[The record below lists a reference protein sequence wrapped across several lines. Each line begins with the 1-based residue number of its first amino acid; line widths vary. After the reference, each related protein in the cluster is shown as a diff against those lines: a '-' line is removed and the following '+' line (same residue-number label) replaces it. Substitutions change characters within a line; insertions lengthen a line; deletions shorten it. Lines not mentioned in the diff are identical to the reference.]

1 MISHE
6 HVLAAIQ
13 RVAEQLVALKDELNR
28 LDAAMGDGDL
38 GLSMSKGG
46 EALLALIQDMPLRA
60 GDDIGK
66 YLASAGAAFN
76 RAAPSTMGTLLA
88 TALMRMGK
96 EAKGATVLNAAL
108 LARMAL
114 AADQGIQER
123 GKAKPGDKTIV
134 DALHPAA
141 EAFAEAIMRGAALDE
156 AGTTMLA
163 AAERGRDAAIALRS
177 NIGRASWVGERTVNQ
192 LDPGTV
198 LCVEIL
204 RALVFPT
211 K

>member
-1 MISHE
+1 MISSAQI
-6 HVLAAIQ
+6 LQAMQ
-13 RVAEQLVALKDELNR
+13 RVGQKLVALKDELNR

-46 EALLALIQDMPLRA
+46 EALLALIHNTPLRE
-60 GDDIGK
+60 GEDIGK
-66 YLASAGAAFN
+66 YLAAAGAAFN

-96 EAKGATVLNAAL
+96 EAKGATILDL
-108 LARMAL
+108 PMLSRMVT

-141 EAFAEAIMRGAALDE
+141 EAFATALANGAPLSQAGAA
-156 AGTTMLA
+156 MLA
-163 AAERGRDAAIALRS
+163 AAEHGRDAAIGLRS
-177 NIGRASWVGERTVNQ
+177 NIGRASWVGERTINQ

-204 RALVFPT
+204 KTLVHPE
-211 K
+211 

>member
-1 MISHE
+1 MISAE
-6 HVLAAIQ
+6 QVMAAMQ
-13 RVAEQLVALKDELNR
+13 RVSERLVALKDDLNR

-46 EALLALIQDMPLRA
+46 EALLTLMRDTPLRD

-96 EAKGATVLNAAL
+96 EAKGATSLDASL
-108 LARMAL
+108 LSRMIA

-141 EAFAEAIMRGAALDE
+141 EAFATAIAGGASLEEAGAA
-156 AGTTMLA
+156 MLA

-204 RALVFPT
+204 KSLT
-211 K
+211 QGG